1 MHSRNSVRYYLILA
15 AIVTFLFFSNDF
27 GLIDIQKTAI
37 VMAVGIDREGPTF
50 ILTTQIAVPQSS
62 DQGEQAQAVQIESR
76 GETIADAF
84 NQINAKTGWYP
95 KLVFC
100 NLVVLGEQMI
110 KSNVFDALDF
120 FLRDEYMSDN
130 CLVAACEGTAKEILN
145 TKTPIDPM
153 SGVAAQKVLS
163 DHAARVGTVASN
175 TLREFAM
182 GYFSYSKSGYLPVL
196 KPEKQQES
204 SGENGGEGGGE
215 QQQSSEGGGEKGA
228 FLENPPLPAEDGEQS
243 TLKGDRSAPAAGGE
257 QNTLKGNL
265 PVPAAGGSGG
275 SGPSAG
281 GQAAGGK
288 EEEKVFSA
296 SETALFYDGIYAGK
310 LDQDETFA
318 FSIVKN
324 KLRLAS
330 YTPKSDG
337 IPYTL
342 IVKHNLPSLKFSVD
356 DNSMARLKIKL
367 KVTAGLQDTS
377 YGQSIDELANAGKVP
392 PKVFEAAKKDLEQKI
407 SQVFEKS
414 RKSRCDVFNVLD
426 RLQKFESD
434 YFPAFR
440 EDILDRLIFSV
451 DVTFESLR

>member
-204 SGENGGEGGGE
+204 SGENGGGGGGE
-215 QQQSSEGGGEKGA
+215 QQQSSEGGGGEKGA
-228 FLENPPLPAEDGEQS
+228 FLENPPLPAAE
-243 TLKGDRSAPAAGGE
+243 GE
-257 QNTLKGNL
+257 QNTLKGDRS
-265 PVPAAGGSGG
+265 VPAAGGSGG

-281 GQAAGGK
+281 GQAASGK

-392 PKVFEAAKKDLEQKI
+392 PKVFEAAKKDLEKKI

>member
-15 AIVTFLFFSNDF
+15 ALVTFLFFTNDF
-27 GLIDIQKTAI
+27 GLIDIKKTAI

-120 FLRDEYMSDN
+120 FLRDEYMSDK

-204 SGENGGEGGGE
+204 SGENGGGGGE

-228 FLENPPLPAEDGEQS
+228 FLENTPLPAAEGEQNA
-243 TLKGDRSAPAAGGE
+243 LKGDR
-257 QNTLKGNL
+257 

>member
-15 AIVTFLFFSNDF
+15 ALVTFLFFTKDF

-120 FLRDEYMSDN
+120 FLRDEYMSDK

-204 SGENGGEGGGE
+204 SGENGGGGGE

-228 FLENPPLPAEDGEQS
+228 FLENTPLPAAEGEQNA
-243 TLKGDRSAPAAGGE
+243 LKGDR
-257 QNTLKGNL
+257 

>member
-15 AIVTFLFFSNDF
+15 ALVTFLFFTNDF

-120 FLRDEYMSDN
+120 FLRDEYMSDK

-204 SGENGGEGGGE
+204 SGENGGGGGE

-228 FLENPPLPAEDGEQS
+228 FLENTPLPAAEGEQNA
-243 TLKGDRSAPAAGGE
+243 LKGDR
-257 QNTLKGNL
+257 

-281 GQAAGGK
+281 VQAAGGK

-392 PKVFEAAKKDLEQKI
+392 PKVFEAAKKDLEKKI

>member
-1 MHSRNSVRYYLILA
+1 
-15 AIVTFLFFSNDF
+15 
-27 GLIDIQKTAI
+27 
-37 VMAVGIDREGPTF
+37 
-50 ILTTQIAVPQSS
+50 
-62 DQGEQAQAVQIESR
+62 
-76 GETIADAF
+76 
-84 NQINAKTGWYP
+84 
-95 KLVFC
+95 
-100 NLVVLGEQMI
+100 
-110 KSNVFDALDF
+110 
-120 FLRDEYMSDN
+120 
-130 CLVAACEGTAKEILN
+130 
-145 TKTPIDPM
+145 
-153 SGVAAQKVLS
+153 
-163 DHAARVGTVASN
+163 
-175 TLREFAM
+175 M

-228 FLENPPLPAEDGEQS
+228 FLENPPLPGAEGEQS
-243 TLKGDRSAPAAGGE
+243 ALKGER
-257 QNTLKGNL
+257 

-281 GQAAGGK
+281 GQAAGGGGK

-392 PKVFEAAKKDLEQKI
+392 PKVFEAAKKDLEKKI

>member
-215 QQQSSEGGGEKGA
+215 QQQSSEGGGGEKGA

-243 TLKGDRSAPAAGGE
+243 
-257 QNTLKGNL
+257 TLKGNL

-440 EDILDRLIFSV
+440 EDILARLIFSV

>member
-15 AIVTFLFFSNDF
+15 ALVTFLFFTNDF

-120 FLRDEYMSDN
+120 FLRDEYMSDK

-204 SGENGGEGGGE
+204 SGENGGGGGE
-215 QQQSSEGGGEKGA
+215 QQPSSEGGGEKGA
-228 FLENPPLPAEDGEQS
+228 FLENTPLPAAEGEQNA
-243 TLKGDRSAPAAGGE
+243 LKGDR
-257 QNTLKGNL
+257 

-392 PKVFEAAKKDLEQKI
+392 PKVFEAAKKDLEKKI

>member
-15 AIVTFLFFSNDF
+15 ALVTFLFFTNDF

-204 SGENGGEGGGE
+204 SGENGGGGGGE
-215 QQQSSEGGGEKGA
+215 QQQSSEGGGGEKGA
-228 FLENPPLPAEDGEQS
+228 FLENTLLPAAEGEQS
-243 TLKGDRSAPAAGGE
+243 ALKGDR
-257 QNTLKGNL
+257 

-281 GQAAGGK
+281 GQAAGGGGK

-392 PKVFEAAKKDLEQKI
+392 PKVFEAAKKDLEKKI

>member
-204 SGENGGEGGGE
+204 SGENGGGGGGE
-215 QQQSSEGGGEKGA
+215 QQQSSEGGGGEKGA

-243 TLKGDRSAPAAGGE
+243 TLKGDR
-257 QNTLKGNL
+257 

>member
-15 AIVTFLFFSNDF
+15 ALVTFLFFTNDF

-163 DHAARVGTVASN
+163 NHAARVGTVASN

-204 SGENGGEGGGE
+204 SGENGGGGGGE
-215 QQQSSEGGGEKGA
+215 QQQSSEGGGGEKGA
-228 FLENPPLPAEDGEQS
+228 FLENPPLPAAEGEQS
-243 TLKGDRSAPAAGGE
+243 ALKGDR
-257 QNTLKGNL
+257 

-281 GQAAGGK
+281 GQAAGGGGK

-342 IVKHNLPSLKFSVD
+342 IVKHNLPSLQFSVD

-392 PKVFEAAKKDLEQKI
+392 PKVFEAAKKDLEKKI

>member
-15 AIVTFLFFSNDF
+15 ALVTFLFFTNDF

-95 KLVFC
+95 KLGFC

-163 DHAARVGTVASN
+163 NHAARVGTVASN

-204 SGENGGEGGGE
+204 SGENGGGGGGE
-215 QQQSSEGGGEKGA
+215 QQQSSEGGGGEKGA
-228 FLENPPLPAEDGEQS
+228 FLENPPLPAAEGEQS
-243 TLKGDRSAPAAGGE
+243 ALKGDR
-257 QNTLKGNL
+257 

-281 GQAAGGK
+281 GQAAGGGGK

-392 PKVFEAAKKDLEQKI
+392 PKVFEAAKKDLEKKI

>member
-15 AIVTFLFFSNDF
+15 ALVTFLFFTNDF

-163 DHAARVGTVASN
+163 NHAARVGTVASN

-204 SGENGGEGGGE
+204 SGENGG
-215 QQQSSEGGGEKGA
+215 GEKGA
-228 FLENPPLPAEDGEQS
+228 FLENPPLPAAEGEQS
-243 TLKGDRSAPAAGGE
+243 ALKGDR
-257 QNTLKGNL
+257 

-281 GQAAGGK
+281 GQAAGGGGK

-330 YTPKSDG
+330 YTPKRDG

-392 PKVFEAAKKDLEQKI
+392 PKVFEAAKKDLEKKI

>member
-204 SGENGGEGGGE
+204 SGENG
-215 QQQSSEGGGEKGA
+215 SPPRAAAEKRA
-228 FLENPPLPAEDGEQS
+228 RFW
-243 TLKGDRSAPAAGGE
+243 K
-257 QNTLKGNL
+257 
-265 PVPAAGGSGG
+265 
-275 SGPSAG
+275 
-281 GQAAGGK
+281 
-288 EEEKVFSA
+288 
-296 SETALFYDGIYAGK
+296 I
-310 LDQDETFA
+310 
-318 FSIVKN
+318 
-324 KLRLAS
+324 
-330 YTPKSDG
+330 
-337 IPYTL
+337 
-342 IVKHNLPSLKFSVD
+342 LPSPRRTE
-356 DNSMARLKIKL
+356 NRARLKG
-367 KVTAGLQDTS
+367 TSPSPRRAARAEAGRAQADRQRAERRKKRCSAQARPPYFTTVSMRESWTRTKRLLSASSKTS
-377 YGQSIDELANAGKVP
+377 CGWLPIR
-392 PKVFEAAKKDLEQKI
+392 PKATG
-407 SQVFEKS
+407 
-414 RKSRCDVFNVLD
+414 
-426 RLQKFESD
+426 
-434 YFPAFR
+434 FPIR
-440 EDILDRLIFSV
+440 
-451 DVTFESLR
+451 

>member
-15 AIVTFLFFSNDF
+15 ALVTFLFFTNDF

-120 FLRDEYMSDN
+120 FLRDEYMSDK

-204 SGENGGEGGGE
+204 SGENGGGGGE

-228 FLENPPLPAEDGEQS
+228 FLENTPLPAAEGEQNA
-243 TLKGDRSAPAAGGE
+243 LKGDR
-257 QNTLKGNL
+257 

-392 PKVFEAAKKDLEQKI
+392 PKVFEAAKKDLEKKI

>member
-15 AIVTFLFFSNDF
+15 ALVTFLFFTNDF
-27 GLIDIQKTAI
+27 GLIDIQKSSI

-120 FLRDEYMSDN
+120 FLRDEYMSDK

-204 SGENGGEGGGE
+204 SGENGGGGGE

-228 FLENPPLPAEDGEQS
+228 FLENTPLPAAEGEQNA
-243 TLKGDRSAPAAGGE
+243 LKGDR
-257 QNTLKGNL
+257 

-330 YTPKSDG
+330 YTPKRDG

>member
-1 MHSRNSVRYYLILA
+1 M
-15 AIVTFLFFSNDF
+15 TFLFFTNDF

-120 FLRDEYMSDN
+120 FLRDEYMSDK

-204 SGENGGEGGGE
+204 SGENGGGGGE

-228 FLENPPLPAEDGEQS
+228 FLENTPLPAAEGEQNA
-243 TLKGDRSAPAAGGE
+243 LKGDR
-257 QNTLKGNL
+257 

>member
-15 AIVTFLFFSNDF
+15 ALVTFLFFTNDF

-120 FLRDEYMSDN
+120 FLRDEYMSDK

-204 SGENGGEGGGE
+204 SGENGGGGGE

-228 FLENPPLPAEDGEQS
+228 FLENTPLPAAEGEQNA
-243 TLKGDRSAPAAGGE
+243 LKGDR
-257 QNTLKGNL
+257 

>member
-15 AIVTFLFFSNDF
+15 ALVTFLFFTNDF

-50 ILTTQIAVPQSS
+50 IWTTQIAVPQSS

-120 FLRDEYMSDN
+120 FLRDEYMSDK

-204 SGENGGEGGGE
+204 SGENGGGGGE

-228 FLENPPLPAEDGEQS
+228 FLENTPLPAAEGEQNA
-243 TLKGDRSAPAAGGE
+243 LKGDR
-257 QNTLKGNL
+257 

>member
-15 AIVTFLFFSNDF
+15 ALVTFLFFTNDF

-120 FLRDEYMSDN
+120 FLRDEYMSDK

-196 KPEKQQES
+196 KPEKQHES
-204 SGENGGEGGGE
+204 PGENGGVGGE

-228 FLENPPLPAEDGEQS
+228 FLENTPLPAAEGEQNA
-243 TLKGDRSAPAAGGE
+243 LKGDR
-257 QNTLKGNL
+257 

>member
-37 VMAVGIDREGPTF
+37 VMAVGIDREEPTF

-228 FLENPPLPAEDGEQS
+228 FLENPPLPGAEGEQS
-243 TLKGDRSAPAAGGE
+243 ALKGER
-257 QNTLKGNL
+257 

-281 GQAAGGK
+281 GQAAGGGGK

-392 PKVFEAAKKDLEQKI
+392 PKVFEAAKKDLEKKI

>member
-215 QQQSSEGGGEKGA
+215 QQQSS
-228 FLENPPLPAEDGEQS
+228 PLS
-243 TLKGDRSAPAAGGE
+243 
-257 QNTLKGNL
+257 
-265 PVPAAGGSGG
+265 
-275 SGPSAG
+275 
-281 GQAAGGK
+281 
-288 EEEKVFSA
+288 
-296 SETALFYDGIYAGK
+296 
-310 LDQDETFA
+310 
-318 FSIVKN
+318 
-324 KLRLAS
+324 
-330 YTPKSDG
+330 
-337 IPYTL
+337 
-342 IVKHNLPSLKFSVD
+342 
-356 DNSMARLKIKL
+356 
-367 KVTAGLQDTS
+367 
-377 YGQSIDELANAGKVP
+377 NA
-392 PKVFEAAKKDLEQKI
+392 
-407 SQVFEKS
+407 
-414 RKSRCDVFNVLD
+414 
-426 RLQKFESD
+426 
-434 YFPAFR
+434 
-440 EDILDRLIFSV
+440 
-451 DVTFESLR
+451 

>member
-15 AIVTFLFFSNDF
+15 ALVTFLFFTNDF

-120 FLRDEYMSDN
+120 FLRDEYMSDK

-204 SGENGGEGGGE
+204 SGENGGGGGE

-228 FLENPPLPAEDGEQS
+228 FLENTPLPAAEGEQNA
-243 TLKGDRSAPAAGGE
+243 LKGDR
-257 QNTLKGNL
+257 

-275 SGPSAG
+275 RGPSAG

>member
-15 AIVTFLFFSNDF
+15 ALVTFLFFTNDF

-120 FLRDEYMSDN
+120 FLRDEYMSDK

-204 SGENGGEGGGE
+204 SGENGGGGGE

-228 FLENPPLPAEDGEQS
+228 FLENTPLPAAEGEQNA
-243 TLKGDRSAPAAGGE
+243 LKGDR
-257 QNTLKGNL
+257 

-440 EDILDRLIFSV
+440 EDILARLIFSV

>member
-120 FLRDEYMSDN
+120 FLRDEYMSDK

-204 SGENGGEGGGE
+204 SGENGGGGGE

-228 FLENPPLPAEDGEQS
+228 FLENPPLPGAEGEQNA
-243 TLKGDRSAPAAGGE
+243 LKGDR
-257 QNTLKGNL
+257 

-392 PKVFEAAKKDLEQKI
+392 PKVFEAAKKDLEKKI

>member
-1 MHSRNSVRYYLILA
+1 M
-15 AIVTFLFFSNDF
+15 
-27 GLIDIQKTAI
+27 
-37 VMAVGIDREGPTF
+37 
-50 ILTTQIAVPQSS
+50 TTQIAVPQSS

-120 FLRDEYMSDN
+120 FLRDEYMSDK

-204 SGENGGEGGGE
+204 SGENGGGGGE

-228 FLENPPLPAEDGEQS
+228 FLENTPLPAAEGEQNA
-243 TLKGDRSAPAAGGE
+243 LKGDR
-257 QNTLKGNL
+257 

-310 LDQDETFA
+310 LDQDEPFA

>member
-15 AIVTFLFFSNDF
+15 ALVTFLFFTNDF

-120 FLRDEYMSDN
+120 FLRDEYMSDK

-204 SGENGGEGGGE
+204 SGENGGGGGE
-215 QQQSSEGGGEKGA
+215 QQQSSEGGGERGA
-228 FLENPPLPAEDGEQS
+228 FLENTPLPAAEGEQNA
-243 TLKGDRSAPAAGGE
+243 LKGDR
-257 QNTLKGNL
+257 

>member
-215 QQQSSEGGGEKGA
+215 QQQSSEGGGGEKGA
-228 FLENPPLPAEDGEQS
+228 FLENPPLPGAEGEQS
-243 TLKGDRSAPAAGGE
+243 ALKGER
-257 QNTLKGNL
+257 

-440 EDILDRLIFSV
+440 EDILARLIFSV